1 MDKIQTLHLIE
12 EAKKVHEGQMY
23 KIEIL
28 LNGKEVDDLMAVP
41 KSECEFGKMLYPNE
55 AFLRH
60 ILGTLFYENLDTLH
74 SRWHNEYFKIYEIFL
89 KKEKKGLFSKLVGS
103 NKISQMDIDKAKL
116 YYSDLKITTAE
127 LIKVLTLSQR
137 RVSALSNSKFE

>member
-12 EAKKVHEGQMY
+12 EAKKVHESQMY
-23 KIEIL
+23 KIEL
-28 LNGKEVDDLMAVP
+28 LLAGKELDALMAVVA
-41 KSECEFGKMLYPNE
+41 SECEFGKILHSNE

-60 ILGTLFYENLDTLH
+60 VLGTLFYENLDMFH
-74 SRWHNEYFKIYEIFL
+74 SKWHSEYLKIYEIFL

-103 NKISQMDIDKAKL
+103 NKVSQMDIDKAKL